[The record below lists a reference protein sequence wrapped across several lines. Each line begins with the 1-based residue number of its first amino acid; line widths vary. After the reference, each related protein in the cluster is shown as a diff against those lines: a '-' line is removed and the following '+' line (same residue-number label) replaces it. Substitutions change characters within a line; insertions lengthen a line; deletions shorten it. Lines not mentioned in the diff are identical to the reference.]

1 MDPKIWGPKLW
12 FISHAISF
20 NYPEIPTQT
29 DKENHIAWFTLYKDM
44 IMCEVCKKHY
54 SEHFAKHPVDKHL
67 GSRDDLIRWVW
78 QLHNK
83 VNESLNKTPWTF
95 EQMMEHYSK
104 IFSQTCTINANK
116 CTAPTEPP
124 KPSKNIFSWNYVILF
139 IMNAL
144 IIGILFLIYLKKKN
158 NV

>member
-116 CTAPTEPP
+116 CSAPTEPP

-144 IIGILFLIYLKKKN
+144 IIGILFLIYFKKKN

>member
-144 IIGILFLIYLKKKN
+144 IIGILFLIYFKKKN